1 MNDSII
7 VYSSPTCP
15 KCRMLKQQLTI
26 AGITFTVCED
36 IEIAL
41 SKGISTLP
49 MLEVN
54 QELMNLSDA
63 LKWIRSTTQ
72 C

>member
-15 KCRMLKQQLTI
+15 KCRMLKQQLTE
-26 AGITFTVCED
+26 AGIFFTVCED
-36 IEIAL
+36 VEIAL
-41 SKGISTLP
+41 SKGVSTLP

-63 LKWIRSTTQ
+63 LKWIRSKS

>member
-15 KCRMLKQQLTI
+15 KCRMLKQQLTE
-26 AGITFTVCED
+26 AGIFFTVCED
-36 IEIAL
+36 VEIAL

-63 LKWIRSTTQ
+63 LKWIRSKS